1 MKDYESTQLLTTT
14 INIESRN
21 IKGDINELLFRYLK
35 KKYEGV
41 CNKDGY
47 VKKDSLEI
55 VNRSVGEIK
64 TINGISY
71 VVYKITYKATIL
83 SPVKG
88 IQLNITINSI
98 TKMGIIGYL
107 KDKDEDTI
115 EDSPFIIIVPK
126 EYFEDSSIDDD
137 YTVNDTLDTVIEA
150 ARIKYLSKNIQ
161 VVAKPV

>member
-1 MKDYESTQLLTTT
+1 MTDYESTQLLTTS
-14 INIESRN
+14 INIESKN
-21 IKGDINELLFRYLK
+21 ITGDINELLFRYLK

-64 TINGISY
+64 TINSISY
-71 VVYKITYKATIL
+71 VVYKITYKAIIL
-83 SPVKG
+83 SPVQG
-88 IQLNITINSI
+88 IQINITINSI

-115 EDSPFIIIVPK
+115 EDSPFIVIVPK
-126 EYFEDSSIDDD
+126 EYFEDKSVDD
-137 YTVNDTLDTVIEA
+137 YNINDTLDIIIEA

-161 VVAKPV
+161 VVAKPL

>member
-1 MKDYESTQLLTTT
+1 MTDYESTQLLTTS
-14 INIESRN
+14 INIESKN
-21 IKGDINELLFRYLK
+21 ITGDINELLFRYLK

-55 VNRSVGEIK
+55 VNRSVGEVK
-64 TINGISY
+64 TINSISY

-83 SPVKG
+83 SPVQG
-88 IQLNITINSI
+88 IQINITINSI

-115 EDSPFIIIVPK
+115 EDSPFIVIVPK
-126 EYFEDSSIDDD
+126 EYFEDKSVDG
-137 YTVNDTLDTVIEA
+137 YNVNDTLDIIIEA

-161 VVAKPV
+161 VVAKPL